1 MSSVQD
7 WLFEVR
13 INRKPFTNTLRP
25 GGSLIKI
32 IGSVIVKSQ
41 QQRHNTQEK
50 CNMLLSPR
58 HQRCAATRGQRSLC
72 RPGLACCREL
82 KWPEDRTNPNGSG
95 ISLGH
100 PVGATGCIL
109 TVKALYELAR
119 TEASVRLVTMCI
131 GGGQGIAAICERPK
145 NEQQNHN
152 LTEH

>member
-50 CNMLLSPR
+50 CNMWLGPR

-72 RPGLACCREL
+72 RPGLAGTQMAGG
-82 KWPEDRTNPNGSG
+82 P
-95 ISLGH
+95 H
-100 PVGATGCIL
+100 PPTAAASRWATL
-109 TVKALYELAR
+109 LEPP
-119 TEASVRLVTMCI
+119 
-131 GGGQGIAAICERPK
+131 AA
-145 NEQQNHN
+145 
-152 LTEH
+152 